1 MNSVKTER
9 TPKPIHVTKEKRLS
23 RISTGDRI
31 FDIIIYVILAL
42 VLIFTSYPLIY
53 VVCASFSAPAAVTAG
68 KVYLWPVRPTL
79 LAYKTVIGYESL
91 WVGFTNSLLY
101 VFVGTT
107 FALIL
112 DTMAAYPLSR
122 KEFYGRGIFS
132 ITFAITMYVGGGIV
146 PTYLVISRL
155 GMLDTRWVMVLPGAM
170 NVWYVIMVRSYFQNS
185 VPNELYEAGQLDG
198 CSDISYML
206 RILIPLS
213 GPILAVIGLYQA
225 VGIWNAYFNG
235 MIYLTKKE
243 LYPLQVVLRSILM
256 LGNIDLSNIEDVEAV
271 ENLIGLSALMKYAVI
286 VVASVP
292 VMIMYPMVQR
302 FFVKGVVVGSVK
314 G

>member
-1 MNSVKTER
+1 MNSVKT
-9 TPKPIHVTKEKRLS
+9 TAPNSMHVTKQKRLS

-31 FDIIIYVILAL
+31 FDIIIYMILAL

-53 VVCASFSAPAAVTAG
+53 VVCASFSDPAAVTAG
-68 KVYLWPVRPTL
+68 KVFLWPVHPTL
-79 LAYKTVIGYESL
+79 LAYNTVIGYESL

-101 VFVGTT
+101 VFFGTA

-122 KEFYGRGIFS
+122 KEFYGRGLFS
-132 ITFAITMYVGGGIV
+132 IILAVTMYVGGGIV
-146 PTYLVISRL
+146 PTYLVISKL
-155 GMLDTRWVMVLPGAM
+155 GMLDTRWVMVLPGAV

-185 VPNELYEAGQLDG
+185 VPNELYEAAQLDG
-198 CSDISYML
+198 CSDISYMA

-256 LGNIDLSNIEDVEAV
+256 LGSIDLTDIEDVEAV

-292 VMIMYPMVQR
+292 VMVMYPFVQR